1 MYTRRASLEAIL
13 HFEVLGMSQ
22 ALRNAKWQKD
32 QCFSCIKT
40 RDLIKIRKS

>member
-1 MYTRRASLEAIL
+1 MYRRRAGLEAIL

-22 ALRNAKWQKD
+22 APRNTKWQKD

-40 RDLIKIRKS
+40 RDFIKIRKP